1 MQIPLFRQIIIK
13 KLRWSSRIF
22 SAAPPEFLV
31 FCFELFNE
39 NFQVRLLSPSCLPSA
54 VYVITSQSE
63 AYAQEQIQEWSELPG
78 CKVCA
83 EERDEPGLQQVF
95 RSQDAEPCTKDRMQ
109 GKPRGKF
116 QLFHVAACRISG
128 FRDSCQG
135 EKRDRSMILPIS
147 PGFISRTYRRQM
159 ISRSVS
165 LSSLTAWLKATDVAA
180 SSVSAA
186 AGMNDSAALRR
197 ASELLEFCRM

>member
-13 KLRWSSRIF
+13 KLRRSNRIF
-22 SAAPPEFLV
+22 SVAPPEFLV

-63 AYAQEQIQEWSELPG
+63 AYAQDQICFPQADAKRQQDSQQE
-78 CKVCA
+78 
-83 EERDEPGLQQVF
+83 QVF

-180 SSVSAA
+180 SSVSSA

>member
-1 MQIPLFRQIIIK
+1 
-13 KLRWSSRIF
+13 
-22 SAAPPEFLV
+22 
-31 FCFELFNE
+31 
-39 NFQVRLLSPSCLPSA
+39 
-54 VYVITSQSE
+54 
-63 AYAQEQIQEWSELPG
+63 
-78 CKVCA
+78 
-83 EERDEPGLQQVF
+83 
-95 RSQDAEPCTKDRMQ
+95 KDRMQ
-109 GKPRGKF
+109 GKPYGKF
-116 QLFHVAACRISG
+116 QLFHAAACRISG

-180 SSVSAA
+180 SSVSSA
-186 AGMNDSAALRR
+186 AGMNDSAALRH